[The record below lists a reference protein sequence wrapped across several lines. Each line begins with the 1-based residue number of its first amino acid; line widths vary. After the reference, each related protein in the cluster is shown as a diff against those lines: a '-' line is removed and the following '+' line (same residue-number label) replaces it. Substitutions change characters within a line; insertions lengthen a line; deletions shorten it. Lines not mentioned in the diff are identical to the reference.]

1 MLCFTNVNVNAPLT
15 HFYGFCN
22 VTVAEKAFPFIY
34 SFDISR
40 TCTNDPNST
49 ALNDVKWLFF
59 VIVYLCI
66 PGDGFDAIFDWY
78 FSMLGSFSYLHI
90 VKSMLRN
97 RIKKK
102 IGFLDIH
109 SDVHVTFY
117 VYKFFQCVA
126 LIPSLKRRFRISLQA
141 IYSQ

>member
-1 MLCFTNVNVNAPLT
+1 MVCLTNVSVNATLT

-22 VTVAEKAFPFIY
+22 VTVAENAFPVIC
-34 SFDISR
+34 SFDISH

-49 ALNDVKWLFF
+49 ALNGVKWLFF

-78 FSMLGSFSYLHI
+78 FCMLGSFSYLHI
-90 VKSMLRN
+90 VKSMPRN
-97 RIKKK
+97 RIMQK

-117 VYKFFQCVA
+117 VFKFFQRVA
-126 LIPSLKRRFRISLQA
+126 LIPSLKRRFRIS
-141 IYSQ
+141 S